1 MENNVTLSVVVLS
14 YNNEQYIVDCL
25 SSIANQGI
33 DSYEVLVV
41 DDSST
46 DNSVAIIKDFIKDHP
61 EFTLIEK
68 PNSGGAISSQ
78 IGIAKAKGKY
88 LALVD
93 SDDIVADGAY
103 KKLIKRI
110 EEDESDFAAGLP
122 MKMYNGFM
130 QAFLNTPHEKN
141 VFVEDKVFSTP
152 EEIEKY
158 TNQVFYWNA
167 VYKTDFL
174 RDNKVEM
181 PANLLIADRIFV
193 YKAAM
198 CANKISI
205 VSDVVYYWRKK
216 ENSDKISITDQTME
230 FHMISDRC
238 DSFQAQIKLCMEEFQ
253 HNLIYNKSIWEHS
266 LIRLYYPLLDIAD
279 PENEEKDYDD
289 FVEACER
296 YRAYLLPYKAF
307 FVHLV
312 CNSDVPATTK
322 LVTERLLAKKYKDLY
337 EYINEEKEFEDL
349 DADDIDIN
357 VYNSILRNRHMV
369 SVKSVLEENGRRYLK
384 LQMLMDPSRTEE
396 IDVEEALVYNRYFG
410 KDKIMLDYDPE
421 TRRVDITDLPDGTY
435 MIQLVCN
442 NEGEKM
448 YYTPAVKE
456 ELAKTEAYR
465 FGERIITYN
474 TKSAILTLQR
484 KNRFTMLYE
493 GDDKFL
499 IGTNYPE
506 EIKDIFFFNTQLNK
520 RLPVEM
526 KGDFYLID
534 LNNLPEGDNVMIYEN
549 TDGIFTTVRKLEF
562 SNSRLDEDLMDRIIT
577 RGKIEIEIEKE
588 ETEEEE

>member
-1 MENNVTLSVVVLS
+1 MDNNVTLTVVVLS

-46 DNSVAIIKDFIKDHP
+46 DNSVAIIKDFIKDRP
-61 EFTLIEK
+61 EFILIEK

-110 EEDESDFAAGLP
+110 EVDESDFAAGLP

-141 VFVEDKVFSTP
+141 VFVENKVFSTAD
-152 EEIEKY
+152 EIEKY

-174 RDNKVEM
+174 RDNKIEM

-198 CANKISI
+198 CAKQISI
-205 VSDVVYYWRKK
+205 ISDVVYYWRKK
-216 ENSDKISITDQTME
+216 ENSDKISITDQTLE
-230 FHMISDRC
+230 YHMIADRC

-253 HNLIYNKSIWEHS
+253 NNLIYNKSIWEHS
-266 LIRLYYPLLDIAD
+266 LIRLYYPLMDIAD

-289 FVEACER
+289 FVDACER
-296 YRAYLLPYKAF
+296 YRAYLLQYKAF

-312 CNSDVPATTK
+312 CNSDVSVTTK
-322 LVTERLLAKKYKDLY
+322 YITERLLTKNYKDLF
-337 EYINEEKEFEDL
+337 EFINEEKTFEDL
-349 DADDIDIN
+349 DTDNIDTN
-357 VYNSILRNRHMV
+357 VYNTLLRNRHLV
-369 SVKSVLEENGRRYLK
+369 SVKSVFEEKGRRYLK
-384 LQMLMDPSRTEE
+384 FQMLADPVTK
-396 IDVEEALVYNRYFG
+396 EEAVIEEVLLYNRYFG
-410 KDKIMLDYDPE
+410 KDKILLNYDKE
-421 TRRVDITDLPDGTY
+421 TRRAEITDLPDGTY
-435 MIQLVCN
+435 MIQVVCDN
-442 NEGEKM
+442 QGEKQ

-456 ELAKTEAYR
+456 ELAKVEAYR
-465 FGERIITYN
+465 FGERVITYN

-499 IGTNYPE
+499 LGMNYPE

-520 RLPVEM
+520 RLPVEK

-534 LNNLPEGDNVMIYEN
+534 LNKLPEGDNIMIYEN